1 MRAVLQ
7 RASRASVEVKG
18 ERVAETGAGLLVL
31 VAVEKGDTPAEAD
44 WMARKIAELRI
55 FEDDACKMNRSVS
68 DVGGEILLVSQFTLA
83 ADCRK
88 GRRPS
93 FEKAAA
99 PEDAKP
105 LIARVRSTLEAAGL
119 VVREGAFGSYMK
131 VELVNDGPVTIV
143 LERRAKTGEH
153 RR

>member
-7 RASRASVEVKG
+7 RVSRASVEVKDD
-18 ERVAETGAGLLVL
+18 RVAETGAGLLVFI
-31 VAVEKGDTPAEAD
+31 AVEKGDTFPEAD

-55 FEDDACKMNRSVS
+55 FEDDAWKMNRSVT

-93 FEKAAA
+93 FDRAAA
-99 PEDAKP
+99 PEEARP

-119 VVREGAFGSYMK
+119 VVREGAFGRHMK

-143 LERRAKTGEH
+143 LEHRAEAGEH
-153 RR
+153 HR

>member
-7 RASRASVEVKG
+7 RVSRASVEVKG
-18 ERVAETGAGLLVL
+18 ERVAQTGAGLLVFI
-31 VAVEKGDTPAEAD
+31 AVEKGDTLAEAD
-44 WMARKIAELRI
+44 WMAGKIAELRI
-55 FEDDACKMNRSVS
+55 FEDDAWKMNRSVS
-68 DVGGEILLVSQFTLA
+68 DLGGEILLVSQFTLA

-93 FEKAAA
+93 FDGAAA

-119 VVREGAFGSYMK
+119 TVREGAFGKYMK

-143 LERRAKTGEH
+143 LERRAEAGEPH
-153 RR
+153 

>member
-7 RASRASVEVKG
+7 RVSRASVEVKG
-18 ERVAETGAGLLVL
+18 DRVAETGAGLLVL
-31 VAVEKGDTPAEAD
+31 VAIEKGDTPAEAD

-55 FEDDACKMNRSVS
+55 FEDDAWKMNRSVS
-68 DVGGEILLVSQFTLA
+68 DLGGEILLVSQFTLA
-83 ADCRK
+83 ADCHK

-93 FEKAAA
+93 FDGAAA

-105 LIARVRSTLEAAGL
+105 LIARVRSTLEEGGL
-119 VVREGAFGSYMK
+119 TVREGAFGSYMK
-131 VELVNDGPVTIV
+131 VALVNDGPVTIV
-143 LERRAKTGEH
+143 LERRAEGQED